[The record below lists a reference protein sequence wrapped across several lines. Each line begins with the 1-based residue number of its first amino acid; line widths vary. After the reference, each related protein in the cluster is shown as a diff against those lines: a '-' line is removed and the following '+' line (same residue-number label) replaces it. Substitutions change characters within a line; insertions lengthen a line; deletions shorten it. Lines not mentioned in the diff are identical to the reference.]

1 MPQKPSERMAVTA
14 LTLMLFA
21 LFATLLIWTWS
32 AIAGRDPLDVF
43 INWIPSIGIS
53 LICIL
58 VACLK
63 PPRPTGKRQ
72 Q

>member
-1 MPQKPSERMAVTA
+1 
-14 LTLMLFA
+14 MLFA

-63 PPRPTGKRQ
+63 PPRPTDKRQ